1 MKKKLVLVITL
12 ALCVGTLGW
21 EKYSAFAMSTET
33 NTPKENTITLF
44 ENTTLLSDNGT
55 TIGILAPQTVTI
67 LNTSQRR
74 VGHGEGYLVPIY
86 QIFTWVGKAW
96 IMPFNAA
103 LGEQVPSQ
111 ANLELFGVEPIYFDP
126 GLTKPT
132 WIQLAPQTVK
142 IKSKWG
148 DRYLIETQNGD
159 RWIAPRYE
167 SLYGMEEV
175 RREVQLQNETKLLRS
190 PSGLETGAALSPQKV
205 KVNEVWR
212 DWYRTES
219 WLGPV
224 WFKLPEMDTAV
235 GQSRFNDNHVSGRI
249 RHMMGINLLKEEL
262 RLHADFIRDPLV
274 VYCSSG

>member
-12 ALCVGTLGW
+12 AYCVGTLVW
-21 EKYSAFAMSTET
+21 EKYSASAMSAET

-44 ENTTLLSDNGT
+44 ENTPLLSDNGNT
-55 TIGILAPQTVTI
+55 LGILAPQTVTI
-67 LNTSQRR
+67 LKTSQRR
-74 VGHGEGYLVPIY
+74 VGHGEGYFVPIY
-86 QIFTWVGKAW
+86 QISTWVGKAW
-96 IMPFNAA
+96 IMPYNAA

-126 GLTKPT
+126 GLTNPT

-142 IKSKWG
+142 VKSIWG
-148 DRYLIETQNGD
+148 DRYLIETQKGD

-167 SLYGMEEV
+167 SLYGVEEV
-175 RREVQLQNETKLLRS
+175 AREVQLQSEIKLLRS

-205 KVNEVWR
+205 NVNAVWH

-224 WFKLPEMDTAV
+224 WFKLPDTDTTIE
-235 GQSRFNDNHVSGRI
+235 QS
-249 RHMMGINLLKEEL
+249 K
-262 RLHADFIRDPLV
+262 
-274 VYCSSG
+274 